1 MDYHPV
7 ENTCYAVSFFRAS
20 SKWCPLSILL
30 LGTYFSCIN
39 LFSFVFVPLTPIW
52 MKFCLRNM
60 MSSSEFDESGVL
72 CSIWTKCD
80 KCIFFCWIL
89 LWVLLQPPT
98 TRLAAPL
105 YQNKHFMSK
114 IHTQSHFVH
123 MLHNTPDSSNFE
135 VIIMFPGRLDIY
147 SLVIEVY
154 LYYEVKSLRSLT

>member
-1 MDYHPV
+1 M
-7 ENTCYAVSFFRAS
+7 N
-20 SKWCPLSILL
+20 KMWLS
-30 LGTYFSCIN
+30 
-39 LFSFVFVPLTPIW
+39 
-52 MKFCLRNM
+52 
-60 MSSSEFDESGVL
+60 
-72 CSIWTKCD
+72 
-80 KCIFFCWIL
+80 IFFCWIL

-154 LYYEVKSLRSLT
+154 LHYQVKSLRSLTYLVKFLTLEEQFCITLLIKLCITLCKYVVTLVWMKSIRLEKLWLKKNKCASYVMYVYTFIMPNFHW